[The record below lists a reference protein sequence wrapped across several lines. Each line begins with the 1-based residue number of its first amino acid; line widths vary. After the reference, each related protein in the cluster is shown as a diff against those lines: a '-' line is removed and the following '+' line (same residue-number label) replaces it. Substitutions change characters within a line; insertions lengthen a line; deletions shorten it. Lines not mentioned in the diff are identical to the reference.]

1 MKKDDDAAS
10 TIVTVIM
17 IISIAMS
24 VAASLMA
31 IYIPMWRTDS
41 EEEHMGQVKE
51 SFIQLKGTLD
61 SQLYSSGYATS
72 LSTSMPLAADEEA
85 MFNIRGIPGSL
96 TFRPV
101 TDTTEVTTVTV
112 FDSETPT
119 NIYARGGGDIT
130 FESNNVYY
138 TDQTYKY
145 EAGSVLLVQGGGS
158 TMLAQPDW
166 EIEVDSTTLLRDTGE
181 YGNILAGD
189 TSHVNNM
196 SYYIPQENATLRL
209 SFQGY
214 SVSDGEVKVLSNG
227 VEVAVST
234 STVVAQ
240 WGSTQYVMLHHT
252 QLDGFG
258 ENNITFENTLNPPGS
273 DTWGVRNVVIERLN
287 VSLAVN
293 MPTLMGS
300 PNSISGS
307 TSAVVQTTLANSYD
321 IGSYSFSSGRN
332 ITINLSTE
340 ESGPWEKYFQDV
352 FEEFIG
358 YYVITSFEDMISV
371 EIRAVND
378 LSLGVSVVSVKI
390 N

>member
-1 MKKDDDAAS
+1 
-10 TIVTVIM
+10 
-17 IISIAMS
+17 MS

-85 MFNIRGIPGSL
+85 MFNIRGIPGAL

-240 WGSTQYVMLHHT
+240 LGSTQYVMLHHT

>member
-85 MFNIRGIPGSL
+85 MFNIRGIPGAL